1 MKNKKK
7 NKKKQVKKNKA
18 GNIEKNNNKTNIIET
33 QKKSGGSSSLIPFVS
48 SSSSGSSPLI
58 PVLSLASSSSSLPQ
72 PLSITTSTSNL
83 LPTGDKAE
91 YTIDEFIKEGDDEI
105 KQQGINKDNKSDS
118 GYYSFFEFAKNM
130 ETNLKI
136 EKNEC
141 LTLFFNLVRDKKIKR
156 DILFKNLYIV
166 VKNKENSIIDKL
178 KKLEKVD
185 KDLDN
190 LSINLEA
197 KTAENFDILKINL
210 GKLQIKIL
218 LKMIEKSKD
227 CNDTIN
233 KFISLFGDKI
243 ETVNTILDE
252 SLQMGG
258 GNNTNI
264 KKTQVK
270 NDNNYYKKYI
280 KYKLKYILYK
290 KNYSI

>member
-1 MKNKKK
+1 
-7 NKKKQVKKNKA
+7 
-18 GNIEKNNNKTNIIET
+18 
-33 QKKSGGSSSLIPFVS
+33 
-48 SSSSGSSPLI
+48 
-58 PVLSLASSSSSLPQ
+58 
-72 PLSITTSTSNL
+72 L